1 MTKNEPKKVLR
12 DTWPSN
18 TENCNNSCNI
28 FKYLPFMLSSKIK
41 RKMKM
46 KKTLNLLFLLLAV
59 FAISSCSSD
68 DDEIK
73 DSVKEITIYVSSET
87 GESYGFN
94 STPEECM
101 LVKFD
106 NPNGEWEH
114 LGLYRIE
121 GFTYVKGHEY
131 ELRVKMTT
139 LANPP
144 ADGYSHK
151 YLLVK
156 IVQDKLV
163 KETETPTDNSVK
175 SESDIEY
182 QELCPYNKYETED
195 NYIVDGEGN
204 IYKGNGWPKPSYEHS
219 RIYVE
224 NVLDKGDDNWVKFNS
239 IPYQAYCSYVIS
251 PLTDDIRM
259 VYNEDG
265 GPLFKDVIPE
275 NEFEY
280 ITKKMNSGEKLQYF
294 LILANVYKK
303 GLQKL
308 KFTITKQ

>member
-1 MTKNEPKKVLR
+1 MQYIQN
-12 DTWPSN
+12 
-18 TENCNNSCNI
+18 
-28 FKYLPFMLSSKIK
+28 LPFILSSTIK

-68 DDEIK
+68 DDEKK

-175 SESDIEY
+175 TEGDIEY

-251 PLTDDIRM
+251 PLTDNIRM

-275 NEFEY
+275 SEFEY

>member
-1 MTKNEPKKVLR
+1 MQYIQN
-12 DTWPSN
+12 
-18 TENCNNSCNI
+18 
-28 FKYLPFMLSSKIK
+28 LPFILSSTIK
-41 RKMKM
+41 RKM

-68 DDEIK
+68 DEEKK

-163 KETETPTDNSVK
+163 KETGTPTDNSVK

-275 NEFEY
+275 SEFEY

>member
-1 MTKNEPKKVLR
+1 MQYIQN
-12 DTWPSN
+12 
-18 TENCNNSCNI
+18 
-28 FKYLPFMLSSKIK
+28 LPFILSSTIK

-68 DDEIK
+68 DDEKK

-175 SESDIEY
+175 SESYIEY

-251 PLTDDIRM
+251 PLTDNIRM

-275 NEFEY
+275 SEFEY

>member
-1 MTKNEPKKVLR
+1 M
-12 DTWPSN
+12 
-18 TENCNNSCNI
+18 
-28 FKYLPFMLSSKIK
+28 KYIQNLPFILSSTIK
-41 RKMKM
+41 RKM

-59 FAISSCSSD
+59 FAVSSCSSD
-68 DDEIK
+68 DDEKK

-275 NEFEY
+275 SEFEY

>member
-1 MTKNEPKKVLR
+1 MQYIQN
-12 DTWPSN
+12 
-18 TENCNNSCNI
+18 
-28 FKYLPFMLSSKIK
+28 LPFILSSTIK
-41 RKMKM
+41 RKM

-59 FAISSCSSD
+59 FAVSSCSSD
-68 DDEIK
+68 DDEKK

-163 KETETPTDNSVK
+163 KETGTPTDNSVK

-195 NYIVDGEGN
+195 NYIIDGEGN

-275 NEFEY
+275 SEFEY

>member
-1 MTKNEPKKVLR
+1 M
-12 DTWPSN
+12 
-18 TENCNNSCNI
+18 
-28 FKYLPFMLSSKIK
+28 KYIQNLPFILSSTIK
-41 RKMKM
+41 RKI

-59 FAISSCSSD
+59 FAVSSCSSD
-68 DDEIK
+68 DDEKK

-131 ELRVKMTT
+131 ELRIKMTT
-139 LANPP
+139 LASPP

-195 NYIVDGEGN
+195 NYIIDGEGN

-275 NEFEY
+275 SEFEY

>member
-1 MTKNEPKKVLR
+1 MQYIQN
-12 DTWPSN
+12 
-18 TENCNNSCNI
+18 
-28 FKYLPFMLSSKIK
+28 LPFILSSTIK

-68 DDEIK
+68 DDEKK

-204 IYKGNGWPKPSYEHS
+204 IYKGNGLPKPSYEHS

-275 NEFEY
+275 SEFEY

>member
-1 MTKNEPKKVLR
+1 MQYIQN
-12 DTWPSN
+12 
-18 TENCNNSCNI
+18 
-28 FKYLPFMLSSKIK
+28 LPFILSSTIK

-68 DDEIK
+68 DDEKK

-144 ADGYSHK
+144 ADDYSHK

-275 NEFEY
+275 SEFEY

>member
-1 MTKNEPKKVLR
+1 MQFIQN
-12 DTWPSN
+12 
-18 TENCNNSCNI
+18 
-28 FKYLPFMLSSKIK
+28 LPFILSSTIK
-41 RKMKM
+41 RKM
-46 KKTLNLLFLLLAV
+46 KKTLNLLFLLLTV

-68 DDEIK
+68 DDEKK

-87 GESYGFN
+87 GKSYGFN

-144 ADGYSHK
+144 ADGYSHR

-195 NYIVDGEGN
+195 NYIIDGEGN
-204 IYKGNGWPKPSYEHS
+204 IYKGNGWTKPSYEHS

-251 PLTDDIRM
+251 PLTDKIRL

-265 GPLFKDVIPE
+265 GPLFKNVIPE
-275 NEFEY
+275 SEFEY

>member
-1 MTKNEPKKVLR
+1 MQYIQN
-12 DTWPSN
+12 
-18 TENCNNSCNI
+18 
-28 FKYLPFMLSSKIK
+28 LPFILSSTIK
-41 RKMKM
+41 RKI

-59 FAISSCSSD
+59 FAVSSCSSD
-68 DDEIK
+68 DDEKK

-139 LANPP
+139 LASPP

-204 IYKGNGWPKPSYEHS
+204 IYKGNGWTKPSYEHS

-239 IPYQAYCSYVIS
+239 IPYQAYRSYVIS

-275 NEFEY
+275 SEFEY

>member
-1 MTKNEPKKVLR
+1 MQYIQN
-12 DTWPSN
+12 
-18 TENCNNSCNI
+18 
-28 FKYLPFMLSSKIK
+28 LPFILSSTIK
-41 RKMKM
+41 RKM

-68 DDEIK
+68 DDEKK

-204 IYKGNGWPKPSYEHS
+204 IYKDNGWSKPSYEHS

-265 GPLFKDVIPE
+265 GPLFKNVIPE
-275 NEFEY
+275 SEFEY

>member
-1 MTKNEPKKVLR
+1 MQYIQN
-12 DTWPSN
+12 
-18 TENCNNSCNI
+18 
-28 FKYLPFMLSSKIK
+28 LPFILSSTIK
-41 RKMKM
+41 RKM

-114 LGLYRIE
+114 LGLYRID

-204 IYKGNGWPKPSYEHS
+204 IYKGNGWAKPSYEHS

-224 NVLDKGDDNWVKFNS
+224 NVQKNSVAEKAGIEKGDKILKVNNESVSSTAQFR
-239 IPYQAYCSYVIS
+239 YQLYKYNVGDKITLTIERNGKEKKIS
-251 PLTDDIRM
+251 VTL
-259 VYNEDG
+259 G
-265 GPLFKDVIPE
+265 
-275 NEFEY
+275 
-280 ITKKMNSGEKLQYF
+280 S
-294 LILANVYKK
+294 ANGVD
-303 GLQKL
+303 
-308 KFTITKQ
+308 

>member
-1 MTKNEPKKVLR
+1 MQYIQN
-12 DTWPSN
+12 
-18 TENCNNSCNI
+18 
-28 FKYLPFMLSSKIK
+28 LPFILSSTIK
-41 RKMKM
+41 RKM

-59 FAISSCSSD
+59 FAVSSCSSD
-68 DDEIK
+68 DDEKK

-144 ADGYSHK
+144 ADGYSHR

-195 NYIVDGEGN
+195 NYIIDGEGN
-204 IYKGNGWPKPSYEHS
+204 IYKGNGLPKPSYEHS

-239 IPYQAYCSYVIS
+239 IPYQAYRSYVIS
-251 PLTDDIRM
+251 PLTDDIRL

-275 NEFEY
+275 SEFEY

>member
-1 MTKNEPKKVLR
+1 MQYIQN
-12 DTWPSN
+12 
-18 TENCNNSCNI
+18 
-28 FKYLPFMLSSKIK
+28 LPFILSSTIK
-41 RKMKM
+41 RKM

-68 DDEIK
+68 DDEKK

-144 ADGYSHK
+144 ADGYSHR

-275 NEFEY
+275 SEFEY

>member
-1 MTKNEPKKVLR
+1 MQYIQN
-12 DTWPSN
+12 
-18 TENCNNSCNI
+18 
-28 FKYLPFMLSSKIK
+28 LPFILSSTIK
-41 RKMKM
+41 RKM

-68 DDEIK
+68 DDEKK

-195 NYIVDGEGN
+195 NYIIDGEGN
-204 IYKGNGWPKPSYEHS
+204 IYKGNGLPKPSYEHS

-251 PLTDDIRM
+251 PLTDDIRL

-275 NEFEY
+275 SEFEY

>member
-1 MTKNEPKKVLR
+1 MQYIQN
-12 DTWPSN
+12 
-18 TENCNNSCNI
+18 
-28 FKYLPFMLSSKIK
+28 LPFILSSTIK

-46 KKTLNLLFLLLAV
+46 TKTLNLLFLLLAV

-68 DDEIK
+68 DDEKK

-204 IYKGNGWPKPSYEHS
+204 IYKGNGWSKPSYEHS

-224 NVLDKGDDNWVKFNS
+224 NVLDKSDNNWVKFNS

-251 PLTDDIRM
+251 PLTDNIRM

-275 NEFEY
+275 SEFEY

>member
-1 MTKNEPKKVLR
+1 MQYIQN
-12 DTWPSN
+12 
-18 TENCNNSCNI
+18 
-28 FKYLPFMLSSKIK
+28 LPFILSSTIK
-41 RKMKM
+41 RKM

-59 FAISSCSSD
+59 FAVSSCSSD
-68 DDEIK
+68 DDEKK

-87 GESYGFN
+87 GKSYGFN

-275 NEFEY
+275 SEFEY

-308 KFTITKQ
+308 KFIITKQ

>member
-1 MTKNEPKKVLR
+1 MQYIQN
-12 DTWPSN
+12 
-18 TENCNNSCNI
+18 
-28 FKYLPFMLSSKIK
+28 LPFILSSTIK
-41 RKMKM
+41 RKM

-59 FAISSCSSD
+59 FAVSSCSSD
-68 DDEIK
+68 DDEKK

-94 STPEECM
+94 STPEKCM

-163 KETETPTDNSVK
+163 KETENPTDNSVK

-195 NYIVDGEGN
+195 NYIVDGEGK
-204 IYKGNGWPKPSYEHS
+204 IYKGNGLPKPSYEHS

-251 PLTDDIRM
+251 PLTDDIRL

-275 NEFEY
+275 SEFEY

>member
-1 MTKNEPKKVLR
+1 MQYIQN
-12 DTWPSN
+12 
-18 TENCNNSCNI
+18 
-28 FKYLPFMLSSKIK
+28 LPFILSSTIK
-41 RKMKM
+41 RKM

-68 DDEIK
+68 DDEKK

-106 NPNGEWEH
+106 NPNGKWEH

-144 ADGYSHK
+144 ADGYSHR

-163 KETETPTDNSVK
+163 KETETPTNSVK

-224 NVLDKGDDNWVKFNS
+224 NVLDKSDDNWVKFNS

-265 GPLFKDVIPE
+265 GPLFKKVIPE
-275 NEFEY
+275 SEFKY

>member
-1 MTKNEPKKVLR
+1 MQFIQN
-12 DTWPSN
+12 
-18 TENCNNSCNI
+18 
-28 FKYLPFMLSSKIK
+28 LPFMLSSKIK
-41 RKMKM
+41 RKM

-59 FAISSCSSD
+59 FAISSCSSY
-68 DDEIK
+68 DDEKK

-87 GESYGFN
+87 GESYGFD

-106 NPNGEWEH
+106 NPNGEWKH

-204 IYKGNGWPKPSYEHS
+204 IYKGNGWAKPSYEHS
-219 RIYVE
+219 RIYIE

-251 PLTDDIRM
+251 PLTDDIRL
-259 VYNEDG
+259 VYNEDS
-265 GPLFKDVIPE
+265 GPLFKKVIPE
-275 NEFEY
+275 SEFEY

>member
-1 MTKNEPKKVLR
+1 MQYIQN
-12 DTWPSN
+12 
-18 TENCNNSCNI
+18 
-28 FKYLPFMLSSKIK
+28 LPFILSSTIK
-41 RKMKM
+41 RKM
-46 KKTLNLLFLLLAV
+46 KKTLNLLFLLLAF
-59 FAISSCSSD
+59 FAVSSCSSD
-68 DDEIK
+68 DDEKK

-106 NPNGEWEH
+106 NPNGKWEH

-224 NVLDKGDDNWVKFNS
+224 NVLDKSDDNWVKFNS

-265 GPLFKDVIPE
+265 GPLFKNVIPE
-275 NEFEY
+275 SEFEY

>member
-1 MTKNEPKKVLR
+1 MQYIQN
-12 DTWPSN
+12 
-18 TENCNNSCNI
+18 
-28 FKYLPFMLSSKIK
+28 LPFILSSTIK

-59 FAISSCSSD
+59 FAISSCSND
-68 DDEIK
+68 DDEKK

-163 KETETPTDNSVK
+163 KETGTPTDNSVK

-182 QELCPYNKYETED
+182 QELCPYNKYEIED

-224 NVLDKGDDNWVKFNS
+224 NVLDKGDDNWGKFNS

-275 NEFEY
+275 SEFEY

>member
-1 MTKNEPKKVLR
+1 MQYIQN
-12 DTWPSN
+12 
-18 TENCNNSCNI
+18 
-28 FKYLPFMLSSKIK
+28 LPFILSSTIK
-41 RKMKM
+41 RKM

-59 FAISSCSSD
+59 FAFSSCSSD
-68 DDEIK
+68 DDEKK

-239 IPYQAYCSYVIS
+239 IPYQAYRSYVIS

-259 VYNEDG
+259 VYNEDD

-275 NEFEY
+275 SEFEY

>member
-1 MTKNEPKKVLR
+1 MQYIQN
-12 DTWPSN
+12 
-18 TENCNNSCNI
+18 
-28 FKYLPFMLSSKIK
+28 LPFILSSTIK

-59 FAISSCSSD
+59 FAVSSCSSD
-68 DDEIK
+68 DDEKK

-163 KETETPTDNSVK
+163 KETETPTNSVK

-195 NYIVDGEGN
+195 NYIVDGEEN

-251 PLTDDIRM
+251 PLTDDIRL

-275 NEFEY
+275 SEFEY

>member
-1 MTKNEPKKVLR
+1 MQYIQN
-12 DTWPSN
+12 
-18 TENCNNSCNI
+18 
-28 FKYLPFMLSSKIK
+28 LPFILSSTIK
-41 RKMKM
+41 RKM

-68 DDEIK
+68 DDEKK

-204 IYKGNGWPKPSYEHS
+204 IYKGNGLPKPSYEHS

-251 PLTDDIRM
+251 PLTDDIRL

-275 NEFEY
+275 SEFEY

>member
-1 MTKNEPKKVLR
+1 MQYIQN
-12 DTWPSN
+12 
-18 TENCNNSCNI
+18 
-28 FKYLPFMLSSKIK
+28 LPFILSSTIK
-41 RKMKM
+41 RKM

-68 DDEIK
+68 DDEKK

-163 KETETPTDNSVK
+163 KETGTPTDNSVK

-251 PLTDDIRM
+251 PLTDDIRL

-265 GPLFKDVIPE
+265 DPLFKDVIPE
-275 NEFEY
+275 SEFEY

>member
-1 MTKNEPKKVLR
+1 MQYIQN
-12 DTWPSN
+12 
-18 TENCNNSCNI
+18 
-28 FKYLPFMLSSKIK
+28 LPFILSSTIK
-41 RKMKM
+41 RKM

-59 FAISSCSSD
+59 FAVSSCSSD
-68 DDEIK
+68 DDEKK

-106 NPNGEWEH
+106 NPNGKWEH

-265 GPLFKDVIPE
+265 GPLFKKVIPE
-275 NEFEY
+275 SEFEY

>member
-1 MTKNEPKKVLR
+1 MQYIQN
-12 DTWPSN
+12 
-18 TENCNNSCNI
+18 
-28 FKYLPFMLSSKIK
+28 LPFILSSTIK
-41 RKMKM
+41 RKM

-68 DDEIK
+68 DDEKK

-106 NPNGEWEH
+106 NPNGKWEH

-219 RIYVE
+219 RIYIE

-251 PLTDDIRM
+251 PLTDNIRM

-265 GPLFKDVIPE
+265 GPLFKKVIPE
-275 NEFEY
+275 SEFEY

>member
-1 MTKNEPKKVLR
+1 MQYIQN
-12 DTWPSN
+12 
-18 TENCNNSCNI
+18 
-28 FKYLPFMLSSKIK
+28 LPFILSSTIK
-41 RKMKM
+41 RKM

-59 FAISSCSSD
+59 FAVSSCSSD
-68 DDEIK
+68 DDEKK

-163 KETETPTDNSVK
+163 KETGTPTDNSVK

-195 NYIVDGEGN
+195 NYIVDGKGN

-239 IPYQAYCSYVIS
+239 IPYQAYRSYVIS
-251 PLTDDIRM
+251 PLTDDIRL

-265 GPLFKDVIPE
+265 SPLFKKVIPE
-275 NEFEY
+275 SEFEY

>member
-1 MTKNEPKKVLR
+1 M
-12 DTWPSN
+12 
-18 TENCNNSCNI
+18 
-28 FKYLPFMLSSKIK
+28 KYIQNLPFILSSTIK
-41 RKMKM
+41 RKI

-59 FAISSCSSD
+59 FAVSSCSSD
-68 DDEIK
+68 DDEKK

-163 KETETPTDNSVK
+163 KESETPTDNSVK

-219 RIYVE
+219 RIYIE

>member
-1 MTKNEPKKVLR
+1 MQYIQN
-12 DTWPSN
+12 
-18 TENCNNSCNI
+18 
-28 FKYLPFMLSSKIK
+28 LPFILSSTIK
-41 RKMKM
+41 RKM
-46 KKTLNLLFLLLAV
+46 KKTLNLLFLLLTV

-68 DDEIK
+68 DDEKK

-87 GESYGFN
+87 GKSYGFN

-275 NEFEY
+275 SEFEY

>member
-1 MTKNEPKKVLR
+1 MQYIQN
-12 DTWPSN
+12 
-18 TENCNNSCNI
+18 
-28 FKYLPFMLSSKIK
+28 LPFILSSTIK

-68 DDEIK
+68 DDEKK

-87 GESYGFN
+87 GESYGLN

-163 KETETPTDNSVK
+163 KETENPTDNSVK

-224 NVLDKGDDNWVKFNS
+224 NVLDKGDNNWVKFNS

-251 PLTDDIRM
+251 PLTDNIRM

-275 NEFEY
+275 SEFEY

>member
-1 MTKNEPKKVLR
+1 MQYIQN
-12 DTWPSN
+12 
-18 TENCNNSCNI
+18 
-28 FKYLPFMLSSKIK
+28 LPFILSSTIK
-41 RKMKM
+41 RKM

-68 DDEIK
+68 DDEKK

-106 NPNGEWEH
+106 NPNGKWEH

-224 NVLDKGDDNWVKFNS
+224 NVLDKSDDNWVKFNS

-251 PLTDDIRM
+251 PLTDDIRL

-265 GPLFKDVIPE
+265 GPLFKKVIPE
-275 NEFEY
+275 SEFEY

>member
-1 MTKNEPKKVLR
+1 MQYIQN
-12 DTWPSN
+12 
-18 TENCNNSCNI
+18 
-28 FKYLPFMLSSKIK
+28 LPFILSSTIK
-41 RKMKM
+41 RKM

-68 DDEIK
+68 DDEKK

-106 NPNGEWEH
+106 NPNGKWEH

-156 IVQDKLV
+156 IIQDKLV

-182 QELCPYNKYETED
+182 QELCPYNKYDTED

-251 PLTDDIRM
+251 PLTDDIRL

-265 GPLFKDVIPE
+265 GPLFKKVIPE
-275 NEFEY
+275 SEFEY

>member
-1 MTKNEPKKVLR
+1 MQYIQN
-12 DTWPSN
+12 
-18 TENCNNSCNI
+18 
-28 FKYLPFMLSSKIK
+28 LPFILSSTIK
-41 RKMKM
+41 RKM

-59 FAISSCSSD
+59 FAVSSCSND
-68 DDEIK
+68 DDEKK

-106 NPNGEWEH
+106 NPNGKWEH

-163 KETETPTDNSVK
+163 KETETPTNSVK

-224 NVLDKGDDNWVKFNS
+224 NVLDKGDNNWGKFNS

-275 NEFEY
+275 SEFEY
-280 ITKKMNSGEKLQYF
+280 ITKKMNSGEKLQYY

>member
-1 MTKNEPKKVLR
+1 
-12 DTWPSN
+12 
-18 TENCNNSCNI
+18 
-28 FKYLPFMLSSKIK
+28 
-41 RKMKM
+41 
-46 KKTLNLLFLLLAV
+46 
-59 FAISSCSSD
+59 
-68 DDEIK
+68 
-73 DSVKEITIYVSSET
+73 
-87 GESYGFN
+87 
-94 STPEECM
+94 
-101 LVKFD
+101 
-106 NPNGEWEH
+106 
-114 LGLYRIE
+114 
-121 GFTYVKGHEY
+121 
-131 ELRVKMTT
+131 MTT

-163 KETETPTDNSVK
+163 KETGTPTDNSVK
-175 SESDIEY
+175 SESGIEY

-219 RIYVE
+219 RIYIE

-275 NEFEY
+275 SEFEY

>member
-1 MTKNEPKKVLR
+1 MQYIQN
-12 DTWPSN
+12 
-18 TENCNNSCNI
+18 
-28 FKYLPFMLSSKIK
+28 LPFILSSTIK
-41 RKMKM
+41 RKM

-131 ELRVKMTT
+131 ELRVEMTT

-251 PLTDDIRM
+251 PLTDDIRL

>member
-1 MTKNEPKKVLR
+1 MQYIQN
-12 DTWPSN
+12 
-18 TENCNNSCNI
+18 
-28 FKYLPFMLSSKIK
+28 LPFILSSTIK
-41 RKMKM
+41 RKM
-46 KKTLNLLFLLLAV
+46 KKTLNLVFLLLAV

-163 KETETPTDNSVK
+163 KESETPTDNSVK

-251 PLTDDIRM
+251 QLTDDIRL

>member
-1 MTKNEPKKVLR
+1 MQYIQN
-12 DTWPSN
+12 
-18 TENCNNSCNI
+18 
-28 FKYLPFMLSSKIK
+28 LPFILSSTIK
-41 RKMKM
+41 RKM

-59 FAISSCSSD
+59 FAVSSCSSD
-68 DDEIK
+68 DDEKK

-144 ADGYSHK
+144 TDGYSHK

-204 IYKGNGWPKPSYEHS
+204 IYKGNGLPKPSYEHS

-251 PLTDDIRM
+251 PLTDNIRM

-275 NEFEY
+275 SEFEY

>member
-1 MTKNEPKKVLR
+1 MQYIQN
-12 DTWPSN
+12 
-18 TENCNNSCNI
+18 
-28 FKYLPFMLSSKIK
+28 LPFILSSTIK
-41 RKMKM
+41 RKM

-68 DDEIK
+68 DDEKK

-114 LGLYRIE
+114 LSLYRIE

-195 NYIVDGEGN
+195 NYIIDGEGN
-204 IYKGNGWPKPSYEHS
+204 IYKGNGWTKPSYEHS

-251 PLTDDIRM
+251 PLTDDIRL

-265 GPLFKDVIPE
+265 GPLFKKVIPE
-275 NEFEY
+275 SEFEY